1 MEQRWR
7 RAGDAAQ
14 LLTWVQMGLDG
25 SQAAVGYVPTLGI
38 GSEHCWSRVM
48 SAGSQPESN
57 AQHSVAFD
65 FGFETKLW
73 D

>member
-1 MEQRWR
+1 METCWWCCH
-7 RAGDAAQ
+7 DAAQ
-14 LLTWVQMGLDG
+14 LLTWTQMGLDG

-38 GSEHCWSRVM
+38 GSEHCWSRVV
-48 SAGSQPESN
+48 SAGSQPESD
-57 AQHSVAFD
+57 AQHSIAFD